1 MLDVEQIDK
10 TRLSTPFA
18 LENSGTWIIM
28 RENNVPNVIPINLP
42 QGTEYIS

>member
-18 LENSGTWIIM
+18 LENWGTWIIM
-28 RENNVPNVIPINLP
+28 RDDNVPTLIPINLP